1 LTLAALVCAVTA
13 HADIV
18 KSDRPVTP
26 RGIFESAPVA
36 SPGAIDLLGAHPNP
50 TARLNAS
57 EHPAAANLTSVPAD
71 ADAFDLLA
79 EWHGNRPDGGA
90 LGVRRFILLVILF
103 GAALH
108 FLTSP
113 AFYAWAADVFD
124 PRKGF

>member
-1 LTLAALVCAVTA
+1 MF
-13 HADIV
+13 D
-18 KSDRPVTP
+18 
-26 RGIFESAPVA
+26 A
-36 SPGAIDLLGAHPNP
+36 SSVPSGETDPLGARPNLTPHHNAEHPAD
-50 TARLNAS
+50 ARLN
-57 EHPAAANLTSVPAD
+57 SVPAD